1 MTLNIKEND
10 ENKKHYEKYKIEI
23 GKEYKKKV
31 EAYLKLKYG

>member
-10 ENKKHYEKYKIEI
+10 EIKKHYEKYKIEI
-23 GKEYKKKV
+23 KKEYKKKV